1 MTWPRS
7 YTWNGQYEDAN
18 RWYRRA
24 AALGVDPVEL
34 NFNWGANAFFE
45 GDLPT
50 ALEKLRQARAL
61 DPNSE
66 KIATMLDRAE
76 MAKRPLLGGF
86 FSGWRDSD
94 TRSFLSY
101 GGNLQGYVNDRLQ
114 LEVFSDR
121 NRWARNNVGSEA
133 GTRIG
138 GGLLWHFM
146 EECSFQGRV
155 WIMNLDDLK
164 DHAGWFANVHL
175 PNPYLSGNLNI
186 FSSRDQE
193 NTVEAVRRGILA
205 YRQGIETNTRVFDTW
220 DVLANFYAINRT
232 DGNFTPWGELWIIK
246 RLHENPFYG
255 IGAVLEF
262 ANSSKNPQD
271 IYWSPQSL
279 QEYLFYATTRGSIGP
294 LRYTLSARVGPGKE
308 AGTDWRIVWGA
319 RAGLELPITSRFSLS
334 SFYDRLQTPTYR
346 KNLFWAGIFIRF

>member
-1 MTWPRS
+1 M
-7 YTWNGQYEDAN
+7 
-18 RWYRRA
+18 
-24 AALGVDPVEL
+24 
-34 NFNWGANAFFE
+34 
-45 GDLPT
+45 
-50 ALEKLRQARAL
+50 
-61 DPNSE
+61 
-66 KIATMLDRAE
+66 
-76 MAKRPLLGGF
+76 
-86 FSGWRDSD
+86 
-94 TRSFLSY
+94 
-101 GGNLQGYVNDRLQ
+101 
-114 LEVFSDR
+114 FSDR
-121 NRWARNNVGSEA
+121 DRWARNNVGSEA

-146 EECSFQGRV
+146 EECSFQGRL

-164 DHAGWFANVHL
+164 DHAGWSANVHL

-186 FSSRDQE
+186 SSSRDQE

-205 YRQGIETNTRVFDTW
+205 YRQGTRADECPPSSIAW

-308 AGTDWRIVWGA
+308 AGTDWRIVWGREPVSEYA
-319 RAGLELPITSRFSLS
+319 PITSSFSLS